1 MFHSRSTVFMKL
13 GLSFFSGLAIIG
25 TASSATTPPDQAMV
39 EEVLVTGERPG
50 PGMWRISKG
59 DHDLWILA
67 TLDPLPKKMFWRS
80 RLVEKRI
87 SSSQLVLA
95 PPEVMVDVH
104 FFSNPAYHA
113 ALARAR
119 RDPGDQTLAQELPP
133 DVYLRWKSLQTRY
146 LAHESYEHTR
156 PVLAAVDLYQHAVE
170 QSGLNSDDHNIWGIV
185 EREAHSHGVR
195 ILAVAVGWQRDSA
208 FDWLRE
214 FKEIPR
220 EEEVGCLEKTIERL
234 ETDLEPM
241 RHRANLW
248 SIGDVDGLRAQLYPD
263 DRFSCFRTL
272 FSVSKWQEQLEQ
284 AYAQLSDNWLT
295 AVDSALSENKSSF
308 AVLPIS
314 QLLAADGWLAKL
326 RAKGYSIQ
334 EPK

>member
-1 MFHSRSTVFMKL
+1 VKL
-13 GLSFFSGLAIIG
+13 GLTAFLGVVIIG
-25 TASSATTPPDQAMV
+25 TASSATAPPDQAMV

-50 PGMWRISKG
+50 PGMWRVSRG

-104 FFSNPAYHA
+104 FLNDPAYRA
-113 ALARAR
+113 ALVRAR
-119 RDPGDQTLAQELPP
+119 KDPGDQTLAQELPP
-133 DVYLRWKSLQTRY
+133 NVYLRWKLLQTKY
-146 LAHESYEHTR
+146 FSHESYEHTR
-156 PVLAAVDLYQHAVE
+156 PVLAAVDLYEKAVE

-185 EREAHSHGVR
+185 ERNAHSHHVR
-195 ILAVAVGWQRDSA
+195 ILALTVGWQRDRA
-208 FDWLRE
+208 FNWLRE
-214 FKEIPR
+214 FNEIPR

-248 SIGDVDGLRAQLYPD
+248 SIGDVDGLRAQSYPD
-263 DRFSCFRTL
+263 DRFACFKTL
-272 FSVSKWQEQLEQ
+272 FSVPKWHEQLEQ
-284 AYAQLSDNWLT
+284 AYAQLSENWLT
-295 AVDSALSENKSSF
+295 AVDSALSKNKSSF

-326 RAKGYSIQ
+326 RAKGYVIQ
-334 EPK
+334 DPK

>member
-1 MFHSRSTVFMKL
+1 MKL
-13 GLSFFSGLAIIG
+13 GLSVFLGSAIIG

-39 EEVLVTGERPG
+39 QEVLVTGERPG
-50 PGMWRISKG
+50 PGMWRVSKG

-104 FFSNPAYHA
+104 FFSYPAYRA
-113 ALARAR
+113 ALVRAR
-119 RDPGDQTLAQELPP
+119 RDPGDQTLAQALPP

-146 LAHESYEHTR
+146 LAHESYEHIR
-156 PVLAAVDLYQHAVE
+156 PVLAAVDLYDHAVE

-185 EREAHSHGVR
+185 ERKAHSHHVR
-195 ILAVAVGWQRDSA
+195 ILAVTVGWQRDKA
-208 FDWLRE
+208 FNWLRE
-214 FKEIPR
+214 LNEIPR

-248 SIGDVDGLRAQLYPD
+248 SIGDVDGLRAQSYPD
-263 DRFSCFRTL
+263 DRFACFRTL
-272 FSVSKWQEQLEQ
+272 FSVSKWHEQLEQ
-284 AYAQLSDNWLT
+284 AYAQLSDDWLT
-295 AVDSALSENKSSF
+295 AVDGALSKNKSSF

-314 QLLAADGWLAKL
+314 QLLATDGWLAKL